1 MKVSSAIPYLVG
13 GVLGSSLVVTCQ
25 IAWADPTEDNY
36 LTAQLVAQQVVDGL
50 PPPPP
55 VDFGQQETLPSIP
68 VNQTTIPGSSGQS
81 SVQAPALTPPSVAQQ
96 YLVVVN
102 GDSPLLLSQ
111 VQAVVSDASVL
122 DYNGQRFIQA
132 GLFNDVATAQQQ
144 VAVLASQGI
153 GAQVVSVSPV
163 ATSPAQAAPMQQ
175 AQPAQP
181 SQQAILPAMPP
192 PEMLPVAPASREV
205 EFGQSPEPTQLNNPS
220 PPEAVAATAPL
231 EDPRSFYVVIPGGAD
246 DLNAITNQ
254 IVRLGDGFGISQM
267 VQAHESPR
275 GPHVRVGPFI
285 DRNSANRWSSYFRDF
300 GMDARVYYTQ

>member
-25 IAWADPTEDNY
+25 VAWAEPTEGNY
-36 LTAQLVAQQVVDGL
+36 LIAQQVVDGL

-55 VDFGQQETLPSIP
+55 VIFGQQETLPSIP
-68 VNQTTIPGSSGQS
+68 VNQTAAPGVPGQS
-81 SVQAPALTPPSVAQQ
+81 PAQSPALTPPSVAQQ

-111 VQAVVSDASVL
+111 VQAVANDASIF

-132 GLFNDVATAQQQ
+132 GLFYDAATAQQQ
-144 VAVLASQGI
+144 VALLASQGI

-163 ATSPAQAAPMQQ
+163 ATAPT
-175 AQPAQP
+175 QPAQP
-181 SQQAILPAMPP
+181 SQQAALPAMPP
-192 PEMLPVAPASREV
+192 PEMMPLAPASREV
-205 EFGQSPEPTQLNNPS
+205 EFGQSPAPEQLSNPS

-231 EDPRSFYVVIPGGAD
+231 EDPRSFYVVIPGGPN
-246 DLNAITNQ
+246 DLDAITNQ
-254 IVRLGDGFGISQM
+254 VVRLGDGFGVSQL

-275 GPHVRVGPFI
+275 GPHVRVGPFA

-300 GMDARVYYTQ
+300 GMDARVYYTE